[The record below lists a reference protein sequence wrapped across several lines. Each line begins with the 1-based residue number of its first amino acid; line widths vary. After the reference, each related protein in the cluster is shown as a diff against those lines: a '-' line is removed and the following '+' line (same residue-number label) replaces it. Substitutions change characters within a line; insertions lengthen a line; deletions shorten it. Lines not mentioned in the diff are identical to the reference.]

1 VNIIA
6 FIKER
11 ARYYKCPACAR
22 NLESCE
28 VRMLEQAE
36 SHLTVEVTCAR
47 CHVTFHVMLGI
58 HAPEDERELAD
69 EPAYERAGGD
79 PISDDEIL
87 DVHEMLSGFKGNF
100 RDLLR
105 SGDPNAN

>member
-1 VNIIA
+1 MNIIA

-11 ARYYKCPACAR
+11 ARYYNCPACAR

-47 CHVTFHVMLGI
+47 CHVTFHVMLGV
-58 HAPEDERELAD
+58 HTESERELAD
-69 EPAYERAGGD
+69 EPAFAKEYAD

-87 DVHEMLSGFKGNF
+87 DVHEMLQGFSGNLK
-100 RDLLR
+100 DLIR

>member
-1 VNIIA
+1 MNILA

-11 ARYYKCPACAR
+11 AKHYKCPACAR
-22 NLESCE
+22 YLESCD

-47 CHVTFHVMLGI
+47 CHVTFHVMLGV
-58 HAPEDERELAD
+58 HSERELSE
-69 EPAYERAGGD
+69 EPAYVPPAAD

-87 DVHEMLSGFKGNF
+87 DVHEALQTFRGNF
-100 RDLLR
+100 KDLLS